1 MVIHVVISA
10 AVHFSSFHGP
20 VPWHSFASQ
29 SGLSHQD
36 HRTRISLENTHPFLD
51 EILLQS
57 LTREA
62 VAMGFVVKRKRGFCG
77 LHSTAFISPIVVLGI
92 GWLMRV
98 SWG

>member
-1 MVIHVVISA
+1 MLSFQLLFISGL
-10 AVHFSSFHGP
+10 FMT
-20 VPWHSFASQ
+20 VPWCSLATW
-29 SGLSHQD
+29 SGSSHQN
-36 HRTRISLENTHPFLD
+36 HRTRVSLENTRPFLD

-62 VAMGFVVKRKRGFCG
+62 VAMGFVLKRKRGFCG